1 MSDIVGRRIEKNG
14 QILEEKFMKKSMIT
28 LFLLVAGVLSV
39 GVVAVSVEA
48 HTRTVKIKVDK
59 NGFSPSSIDAEAG
72 HKLNLVFNRADKNNC
87 GSVVVFPKLKIRK
100 NLPVG
105 KDVIV
110 SLNPTESGQITFT
123 CGMGMYKGS
132 IVVSE
137 G

>member
-1 MSDIVGRRIEKNG
+1 MNKLKIFLALSAVLVG
-14 QILEEKFMKKSMIT
+14 
-28 LFLLVAGVLSV
+28 AGGAFIFETTV
-39 GVVAVSVEA
+39 VEA
-48 HTRTVKIKVDK
+48 HTRTVKIKVDR

-87 GSVVVFPKLKIRK
+87 GSTVVFAKQKIRK
-100 NLPVG
+100 ALPVG
-105 KDVIV
+105 KDVVV
-110 SLNPTESGQITFT
+110 SITPTESGQITFA

>member
-1 MSDIVGRRIEKNG
+1 MNKVKV
-14 QILEEKFMKKSMIT
+14 FFAMAA
-28 LFLLVAGVLSV
+28 LLVAACGAFIFETT
-39 GVVAVSVEA
+39 VAEA
-48 HTRTVKIKVDK
+48 HTRTVKVKVDK

-87 GSVVVFPKLKIRK
+87 GSTVAFPKQKIRK
-100 NLPVG
+100 SLPVG
-105 KDVIV
+105 KDVVV
-110 SLNPTESGQITFT
+110 SITPTESGQITFT

>member
-1 MSDIVGRRIEKNG
+1 MNKLKIFFA
-14 QILEEKFMKKSMIT
+14 LTALM
-28 LFLLVAGVLSV
+28 
-39 GVVAVSVEA
+39 VVASGAFIFETNVVEA

-72 HKLNLVFNRADKNNC
+72 HKMNLVFNRADKNNC
-87 GSVVVFPKLKIRK
+87 GSTVVFPKLKIRK
-100 NLPVG
+100 SLPVG
-105 KDVIV
+105 KDVVV
-110 SLNPTESGQITFT
+110 SIIPAESGQITFT